1 MPRMLLTVLLAAAFA
16 AAAAAQDFRAVV
28 TGQVTDSSG
37 GVIAGVPLRLINNET
52 GVVVATTT
60 SAAGVYTFPP
70 VAPGAYRLE
79 AEQTGFKK
87 YVRESFTLQVQ
98 DRPVIDIV
106 LEPGDLTAVITV
118 TDEAPLV
125 EAANASRG
133 SVVAGRTLVDMPL
146 NGRNAF
152 ALAAL
157 EPGVAITARGQA
169 STFLRTTANNGIS
182 SVNIGGGQA
191 RSNEALLDGVPNTG
205 SDGLI
210 QFVPS
215 VDATRE
221 FRVQTNVFDAEY
233 GRFTGGVINAAIKS
247 GTNEIHGTLFHFLR
261 NSRLNARDPFAA
273 TIPQFAYNLFG
284 GSAGGPV
291 VLPKVY
297 DGRNKTFWFVNY
309 EGSREG
315 VPRAFVSTVPTA
327 LQRGGNFS
335 QTRIRSGANVLNFNL
350 FDPLSTRQQGSTFVR
365 DPFPGAVVPANRFNP
380 ISSRLINLYP
390 DPNHPGDEVTGATNY
405 RLSFK
410 DPVRDD
416 GYVVKMDHRFNDR
429 HFMFARYSFRR
440 FFVGR
445 AREFRNDVNGDSESR
460 DAPGLALDHTWVASP
475 STVLNFRYGLSR
487 FKIGA
492 AIDNLGT
499 DMVALGFPPAFVS
512 QLVVQAIPA
521 ITISNGFTPIANVN
535 KLNRGAEDSHTLR
548 ASVTRTMAAH
558 SLRGGVEARVLRSNS
573 GSLGSNAAGAFS
585 FDQVFTRGPNPQQ
598 NIVNAG
604 HGLASFL
611 LGFPA
616 GGSVANNIAFA
627 EQSPY
632 YGFYVQDDWR
642 VSRRLTLNFGLRYE
656 WEGAYTERYDRL
668 NRGFDYTT
676 PSPISAAAREAYA
689 RNPIP
694 EVPANQFAVLG
705 GLLFANVGGQPR
717 ALADIDRNNIA
728 PRFGAAY
735 QLTPKTILRGGY
747 GLFYGASTMS
757 NESNNGFSVT
767 TPYVASIDGNL
778 TPLNNLSNPF
788 PDGLRQP
795 SGASEGLL
803 TLIGQGVSYT
813 ATDRRMPIAQQYQFS
828 IQRQLPGQILWETAY
843 AGSRIEDLPVNRP
856 MNIIPEQYRAAAEQ
870 TLRDTGR
877 NVLNDAFPNPFRG
890 LIASGPLA
898 GATVTRG
905 QLLRP
910 FPHFTGITEI
920 AAPIGSSRFDS
931 LQVKINKRMSHGLAV
946 TSAYTWGKFLERAR
960 FLNDQDARPV
970 KELNAND
977 IPHRLVVSGIYE
989 LPFGPGKTIGGQTR
1003 GFAARLIENMQL
1015 NVVYMAQGGVPLE
1028 ISGAESVGRSA
1039 KLPKDQRT
1047 VDNWFDRT
1055 AFRLRQPLE
1064 LTKTAR
1070 LPDVRSGGKNN
1081 FDISFFKTTQIT
1093 ESVRLQ
1099 FRAESFN
1106 AMNRPEWSS
1115 PTTAF
1120 TNANFTR
1127 VLSTNTFNRQFQFA
1141 LKLLW

>member
-1 MPRMLLTVLLAAAFA
+1 MPRPLLIALLAAALASA
-16 AAAAAQDFRAVV
+16 ALAQDFRAVV
-28 TGQVTDSSG
+28 TGQVIDSSG
-37 GVIAGVPLRLINNET
+37 AVVPNALLRLLNLET
-52 GVVVATTT
+52 GVAVSTRT
-60 SAAGVYTFPP
+60 SAAGVYQFPP
-70 VAPGAYRLE
+70 VAPGVYRLE
-79 AEQTGFKK
+79 AELTGFKK
-87 YVRESFTLQVQ
+87 YVRESFTLLIQ

-118 TDEAPLV
+118 SDEAPLV

-133 SVVAGRTLVDMPL
+133 SVVTGRTLVDMPL

-152 ALAAL
+152 ALVAL

-169 STFLRTTANNGIS
+169 STFLRTTANVGIS

-233 GRFTGGVINAAIKS
+233 GRFTGGVINASIKS
-247 GTNEIHGTLFHFLR
+247 GTNEFHGTLFHFLR
-261 NSRLNARDPFAA
+261 NSRLNARDPFAS

-335 QTRIRSGANVLNFNL
+335 QTRIRSGANILNFNL
-350 FDPLSTRQQGSTFVR
+350 FDPLTTRQQGGTFVR
-365 DPFPGAVVPANRFNP
+365 DPFPGAVIPANRFNP
-380 ISSRLINLYP
+380 IASRLINLYP
-390 DPNHPGDEVTGATNY
+390 EPNHPGDEVTGATNY
-405 RLSFK
+405 RLSYK

-416 GYVVKMDHRFNDR
+416 GYVIKMDHRFNDR

-475 STVLNFRYGLSR
+475 ATVLNFRYGLSR

-492 AIDNLGT
+492 AIRNLGT
-499 DMVALGFPPAFVS
+499 DMVALGFPAAFVS
-512 QLVVQAIPA
+512 QLLVQAIPA
-521 ITISNGFTPIANVN
+521 ITISNGFTAIANVN
-535 KLNRGAEDSHTLR
+535 KLNRAAEDSHTLR

-558 SLRGGVEARVLRSNS
+558 SLRGGLEARVLRSNR

-585 FDQVFTRGPNPQQ
+585 FDQAFTRGPNPQQ

-604 HGLASFL
+604 HGLASFM
-611 LGFPA
+611 LGFPTS
-616 GGSVANNIAFA
+616 GSVAHNIASA
-627 EQSPY
+627 EQAPY

-642 VSRRLTLNFGLRYE
+642 VSRRLTMNVGLRYE
-656 WEGAYTERYDRL
+656 WEGGYTERYDRL
-668 NRGFDYTT
+668 NRGFDFTT
-676 PSPISAAAREAYA
+676 PSPIEAAAREAYA

-694 EVPANQFAVLG
+694 EVPSSQFAVRG
-705 GLLFANVGGQPR
+705 GLQFANVGGQPR
-717 ALADIDRNNIA
+717 ALADIDRNNFA
-728 PRFGAAY
+728 PRFGAAF
-735 QLTPKTILRGGY
+735 QVTPKTILRGGY
-747 GLFYGASTMS
+747 GFFYGASTMS
-757 NESNNGFSVT
+757 EESNNGFSVT

-788 PDGLRQP
+788 PDGLRRP
-795 SGASEGLL
+795 RGAADGLL
-803 TLIGQGVSYT
+803 TLVGQGVSYT
-813 ATDRRMPIAQQYQFS
+813 ATNRRMASAQQFQFS
-828 IQRQLPGQILWETAY
+828 IQRELPSQILWETAY
-843 AGSRIEDLPVNRP
+843 AGSRIDDLPVNRP
-856 MNIIPEQYRAAAEQ
+856 MNVIPEQYRAAAEQ

-877 NVLNDAFPNPFRG
+877 NVLNDTFPNPFRG
-890 LIASGPLA
+890 LIATGPIA
-898 GATVTRG
+898 GASVTRG

-910 FPHFTGITEI
+910 FPHFTNITEV

-931 LQVKINKRMSHGLAV
+931 LQVKLNKRMTHGLSM
-946 TSAYTWGKFLERAR
+946 TLAYTWGKLLERTR
-960 FLNDQDARPV
+960 FLNDQDTRPV
-970 KELNAND
+970 KELNEND
-977 IPHRLVVSGIYE
+977 IPHRLVMSGIYE
-989 LPFGPGKTIGGQTR
+989 LPFGPGKRFGAQTR
-1003 GFAARLIENMQL
+1003 GFAARLLENMQL
-1015 NVVYMAQGGVPLE
+1015 NVMYMAHSGVPLT
-1028 ISGAESVGRSA
+1028 IADAESIGRSA
-1039 KLPKDQRT
+1039 KLPNDQQS
-1047 VDNWFDRT
+1047 VDNWLDRS

-1064 LTKTAR
+1064 LVNTSR
-1070 LPDVRSGGKNN
+1070 LPDVRSGGRNN
-1081 FDISFFKTTQIT
+1081 FDISFFKTTQIR
-1093 ESVRLQ
+1093 ENVRLQ
-1099 FRAESFN
+1099 FRAEAFN

-1115 PTTAF
+1115 PVTSF
-1120 TNANFTR
+1120 TNANFGR
-1127 VLSTNTFNRQFQFA
+1127 VLSTNTFARQFQFA